1 MILPKTKME
10 RIEKGKFEK
19 IIDTLRSSNFT
30 GYVKIGFKKMELSSG
45 EVLFDSGKIVA
56 AEVVRIKSKTSIYGD
71 SAISELLTL
80 DNSVVEIYP
89 LDPSQVKKAI
99 EINRIAMIKGDVI
112 TRKTE
117 ETATA
122 VLVSPQQTSTPVATA
137 AGSIE
142 IEDREQILKKYGI
155 ARPENGEIRN
165 IILDAVGNSELAR
178 EVEERLKATQITV
191 SDRDKILEKY
201 GIRRPNEEE
210 IDFLISNALGLE
222 EESRVSETPKDFNTL
237 KKELIELIVS
247 KIGKPSKKSVSI
259 IESCNS
265 YEELMDKREELEKSL
280 RSLVMFIPREK
291 INMLIADIEEK
302 IGRKL
307 S

>member
-1 MILPKTKME
+1 MILPKTKLE

-19 IIDTLRSSNFT
+19 IIDSLTASNFT
-30 GYVKIGFKKMELSSG
+30 GYVKVGFKKLELSSG

-56 AEVVRIKSKTSIYGD
+56 AEVARIKSKTSIYGD
-71 SAISELLTL
+71 SAISELITL

-89 LDPSQVKKAI
+89 LDPLQVKKAI
-99 EINRIAMIKGDVI
+99 EINQIAAVKGDAI
-112 TRKTE
+112 RRKTE
-117 ETATA
+117 EVATAMSVPSPQPSTPTATA
-122 VLVSPQQTSTPVATA
+122 ARAV
-137 AGSIE
+137 E
-142 IEDREQILKKYGI
+142 IVDRDQILKKYGI
-155 ARPENGEIRN
+155 AQPNDEEIKN
-165 IILDAVGNSELAR
+165 IILDAVGSSELAQ
-178 EVEERLKATQITV
+178 EVEERLKVTEKTV

-201 GIRRPNEEE
+201 GIKRPKEEE
-210 IDFLISNALGLE
+210 IEFLISNALGIE
-222 EESRVSETPKDFNTL
+222 EESEKSGAIKDFNTL

-247 KIGKPSKKSVSI
+247 KVGKPSKKSVSI

>member
-1 MILPKTKME
+1 MILPKTKLE

-19 IIDTLRSSNFT
+19 IIDSLTASNFT
-30 GYVKIGFKKMELSSG
+30 GYVKVGFKKLELSSG

-71 SAISELLTL
+71 SAISELITL

-99 EINRIAMIKGDVI
+99 EINQIAAVKGDAI
-112 TRKTE
+112 RRKTE
-117 ETATA
+117 EVATAMSVPSPQPSTPTATA
-122 VLVSPQQTSTPVATA
+122 ARAVELV
-137 AGSIE
+137 
-142 IEDREQILKKYGI
+142 DRDQILKKYGI
-155 ARPENGEIRN
+155 AQPNDEEIKS
-165 IILDAVGNSELAR
+165 IILDAVGSSELAQ
-178 EVEERLKATQITV
+178 EVEERLKVTEKTV

-201 GIRRPNEEE
+201 RIKRPKEEE
-210 IDFLISNALGLE
+210 IEFLISNALGI
-222 EESRVSETPKDFNTL
+222 DFNTL

-247 KIGKPSKKSVSI
+247 KVGKLSKKSVSI

-265 YEELMDKREELEKSL
+265 YEELIDKREELEKSL